1 MGRPESTLK
10 GRNAPVSFFDDESYL
25 SQDIAEA
32 DPQVAALLR
41 GELERQSDTLE
52 MIASENFTSHAVL
65 QAAGSVLTNKY
76 AEGLPH
82 KRYYGGC
89 EVVDQV
95 EQLAIDRARALFG
108 AEHANVQPHSGS
120 TANEAAYAA
129 TLKPGDRVLAMALAH
144 GGHLSHG
151 LKVNFS
157 GKLYEF
163 HHYGVRRGDF
173 RIDMDQVRQMALEV
187 RPQLIVAGASAYP
200 RVIDFPAF
208 RAIADEVGAR
218 FMVDMAHIAG
228 LVAAGVHP
236 TPVGIADVV
245 TTTTHKTLC
254 GPRSGL
260 VLCNEDLGTAIDRAV
275 FPGLQGGPLMHVIA
289 AKAVALGQAQTP
301 EFRERMARVV
311 SNCQALAEELVAG
324 GVDLVSGGTDNH
336 LVLVDLSRTPLTGAD
351 GEQRL
356 ERAGITVNKN
366 GVPFDERP
374 PTVTSGLRIGT
385 PALTTRGMGEDE
397 MREIG
402 RIIVAALRPEATDA
416 DLDGL
421 RERSRALGERF
432 PLYPRIA
439 AGYAELGAARA

>member
-1 MGRPESTLK
+1 
-10 GRNAPVSFFDDESYL
+10 
-25 SQDIAEA
+25 
-32 DPQVAALLR
+32 
-41 GELERQSDTLE
+41 

-65 QAAGSVLTNKY
+65 QAVGSVLTNKY
-76 AEGLPH
+76 AEGLPG

-89 EVVDQV
+89 EVVDEV
-95 EQLAIDRARALFG
+95 EQLAIDRARELFG
-108 AEHANVQPHSGS
+108 ADHVNVQPHSGS

-129 TLKPGDRVLAMALAH
+129 TLQPGDRVLAMALSH

-163 HHYGVRRGDF
+163 HHYGVRREDG
-173 RIDMDQVRQMALEV
+173 RIDMDQVRDMAREL
-187 RPQLIVAGASAYP
+187 RPALIVAGASAYP

-236 TPVGIADVV
+236 TPVGIADIV
-245 TTTTHKTLC
+245 TTTIHKTLG
-254 GPRSGL
+254 GPRAGL
-260 VLCNEDLGTAIDRAV
+260 VLCNEDLAAKVDKAV

-289 AKAVALGQAQTP
+289 GKAVALGHALTP
-301 EFRERMARVV
+301 EFRARQEAVV
-311 SNCQALAEELVAG
+311 ANCAALAEELLAG

-336 LVLVDLSRTPLTGAD
+336 LVLVDLSATPLTGLE
-351 GEQRL
+351 GEHRL
-356 ERAGITVNKN
+356 EAAGITVNKN

-385 PALTTRGMGEDE
+385 PALTTRGLRGPE

-402 RIIVAALRPEATDA
+402 QIIVAALRPEATA
-416 DLDGL
+416 EDLEAL
-421 RERSRALGERF
+421 RARSRAIGDRF
-432 PLYPRIA
+432 PLYPRLH
-439 AGYAELGAARA
+439 AGTAV

>member
-1 MGRPESTLK
+1 M
-10 GRNAPVSFFDDESYL
+10 
-25 SQDIAEA
+25 Q
-32 DPQVAALLR
+32 
-41 GELERQSDTLE
+41 
-52 MIASENFTSHAVL
+52 AV
-65 QAAGSVLTNKY
+65 GSVLTNKY
-76 AEGLPH
+76 AEGLPG

-89 EVVDQV
+89 EVVDEV
-95 EQLAIDRARALFG
+95 EQLAIDRAKQLFG
-108 AEHANVQPHSGS
+108 ADHANVQPHSGS

-129 TLKPGDRVLAMALAH
+129 TLAPGDRVLAMALSH

-163 HHYGVRRGDF
+163 HHYGVRREDG
-173 RIDMDQVRQMALEV
+173 RIDMDQVRDMARELK
-187 RPQLIVAGASAYP
+187 PALIVAGASAYP
-200 RVIDFPAF
+200 RIIDFPAF

-245 TTTTHKTLC
+245 TTTIHKTLG
-254 GPRSGL
+254 GPRAGL
-260 VLCNEDLGTAIDRAV
+260 LLCNEDLAAKVDKAV

-289 AKAVALGQAQTP
+289 GKAVALGHALTP
-301 EFRERMARVV
+301 EFRARQEAIVD
-311 SNCQALAEELVAG
+311 NCKALAEELLAG

-336 LVLVDLSRTPLTGAD
+336 LVLVDLSATPLTGLDA
-351 GEQRL
+351 EHRL
-356 ERAGITVNKN
+356 EAAGITVNKN

-385 PALTTRGMGEDE
+385 AALTTRGLREPD

-402 RIIVAALRPEATDA
+402 QIIVAGLRPEATPE
-416 DLDGL
+416 DLEAL
-421 RERSRALGERF
+421 RARSRAIGDRF
-432 PLYPRIA
+432 PLYPRLH
-439 AGYAELGAARA
+439 AGTAV